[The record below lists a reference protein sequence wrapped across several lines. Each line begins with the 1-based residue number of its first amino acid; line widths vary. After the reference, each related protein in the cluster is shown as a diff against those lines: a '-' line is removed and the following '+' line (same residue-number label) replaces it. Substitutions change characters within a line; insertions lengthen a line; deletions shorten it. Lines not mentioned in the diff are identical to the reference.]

1 MDLEIITLSVIN
13 QRQISFDIT
22 CAIQKNYTNELI
34 YKTGTDSQTQKKTHG
49 YQRKWKSGGKNQ
61 EFGINRYKLLYINR

>member
-22 CAIQKNYTNELI
+22 YLQNRNRLTDIEKNSWLPKEMEEWR
-34 YKTGTDSQTQKKTHG
+34 KKLG
-49 YQRKWKSGGKNQ
+49 AWD
-61 EFGINRYKLLYINR
+61 